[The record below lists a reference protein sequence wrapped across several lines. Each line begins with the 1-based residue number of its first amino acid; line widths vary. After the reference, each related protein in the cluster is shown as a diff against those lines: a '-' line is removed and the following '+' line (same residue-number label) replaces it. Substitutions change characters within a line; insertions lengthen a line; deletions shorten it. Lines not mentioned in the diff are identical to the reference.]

1 MSWLVSD
8 GGGSKSPDQA
18 DQVSVKIRKYLRFC
32 YPDGV
37 EGSFDIADSDIDS
50 CIASIRLIMNFISEL
65 QNKWRL
71 GHSGVLSYCSA
82 FFDVLD
88 YRKFCGAFSTSN
100 REVKDVVEV
109 FLTRTKRSV
118 SSKMRLEWN
127 SIYDI
132 DSLEERGCWAT
143 IEELQTVLPYH
154 LPRFQAIVELARN
167 KPAKVAPHDLS
178 FATHF
183 VCTLLFLDIKATR
196 PQTYQHMTMAM
207 IKSIDAEKGGMI
219 DMTKFKTCKK
229 YGFDS
234 LIFEPQHLTLLR
246 AYITFIRPHLPPS
259 SSDTLL
265 VTRNG
270 LMLTKF
276 ASILGN
282 FVYKATHKYINPTRL
297 RQIVESESGEN
308 LSLEDQA
315 WVSEDQKHT
324 SGIAKVHYKKRR
336 SRLVATKAKEAL
348 RRLGKSSSIPRHPLP
363 SYSGAIEQR
372 KASLRAAVAIKK
384 EDDEG
389 GPSAASPRRR
399 ILFTYEEDEC
409 LLNGVQRHGW
419 GNWKR
424 ILDDPLYC
432 FQKHRTSRTLHQR
445 ATVRC
450 MKKRR

>member
-1 MSWLVSD
+1 
-8 GGGSKSPDQA
+8 
-18 DQVSVKIRKYLRFC
+18 
-32 YPDGV
+32 
-37 EGSFDIADSDIDS
+37 
-50 CIASIRLIMNFISEL
+50 
-65 QNKWRL
+65 
-71 GHSGVLSYCSA
+71 
-82 FFDVLD
+82 
-88 YRKFCGAFSTSN
+88 
-100 REVKDVVEV
+100 
-109 FLTRTKRSV
+109 
-118 SSKMRLEWN
+118 
-127 SIYDI
+127 
-132 DSLEERGCWAT
+132 
-143 IEELQTVLPYH
+143 
-154 LPRFQAIVELARN
+154 
-167 KPAKVAPHDLS
+167 
-178 FATHF
+178 
-183 VCTLLFLDIKATR
+183 
-196 PQTYQHMTMAM
+196 
-207 IKSIDAEKGGMI
+207 
-219 DMTKFKTCKK
+219 MTKFKTCKK

-372 KASLRAAVAIKK
+372 KASLRSAVAIKK